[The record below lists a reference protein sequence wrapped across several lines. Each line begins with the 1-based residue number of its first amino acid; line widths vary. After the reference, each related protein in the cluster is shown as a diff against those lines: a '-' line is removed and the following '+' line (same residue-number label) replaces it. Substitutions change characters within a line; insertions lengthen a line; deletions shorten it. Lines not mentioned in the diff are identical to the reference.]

1 MTNNSHSIF
10 VVKTVT
16 FEEGSQDPFG
26 FDAFAEKLGEK
37 YLPFS
42 GSVSKPAYF
51 LFTAYVN
58 HILDNKLITYKN
70 EKQKKEI
77 ILRLEKLL
85 VYCWKRAASKD
96 GKTLKSQSVIGNSYT
111 IEPKDLFTAK
121 GWIAQSA
128 YKTYNAQKK
137 FTPTETLNSYLKTV
151 GEKQIGILK
160 EFIAQDAKSPD
171 FNKDKYINDVV
182 KKLQASK
189 ISLFT
194 NHQLNIILK
203 RKFKKELLEA
213 IKNQGVPNH
222 FKIVKE
228 FSEYKTFENDNFY
241 KRTLE
246 NKTLPFVHLNN
257 WVSAF
262 VKAVDADVN
271 GNSNK
276 IFWKEADELFNKI
289 PEQYKQ
295 DKNDLEKLSNQS
307 KWFDIKNGC
316 YTYKKV
322 GTKLEPQ
329 NSKALWETYQKRQDD
344 VLGKRFF
351 FNYRHFAL
359 LRLLQELN

>member
-1 MTNNSHSIF
+1 MTNNSYSIF

-26 FDAFAEKLGEK
+26 FDDFAEKLGAK

-58 HILDNKLITYKN
+58 HILEDKLITYEN

-85 VYCWKRAASKD
+85 VYCWKNGPSNI
-96 GKTLKSQSVIGNSYT
+96 GHTLKRESVIGNSYT
-111 IEPKDLFTAK
+111 IEPKDLFTAT
-121 GWIAQSA
+121 GWVAQSA

-137 FTPTETLNSYLKTV
+137 FIPTKTFDSYWKNV

-171 FNKDKYINDVV
+171 FNKDKYIKDVV

-194 NHQLNIILK
+194 NHQLDPSLQKSFK
-203 RKFKKELLEA
+203 RELLFA
-213 IKNQGVPNH
+213 IERQCNSDQY

-228 FSEYKTFENDNFY
+228 FSEYKTFEKDNFY

-271 GNSNK
+271 GKSN
-276 IFWKEADELFNKI
+276 
-289 PEQYKQ
+289 
-295 DKNDLEKLSNQS
+295 
-307 KWFDIKNGC
+307 
-316 YTYKKV
+316 
-322 GTKLEPQ
+322 
-329 NSKALWETYQKRQDD
+329 
-344 VLGKRFF
+344 
-351 FNYRHFAL
+351 
-359 LRLLQELN
+359 